1 MFSAMLAVALSLQR
15 AGTSPH
21 VHRQDTSTYRPK
33 ALPEVDPQG
42 SIQAGIC
49 KPHTSL
55 LRPSER
61 ARMGKFCSFVT
72 GCREQS
78 AEQPWW
84 LQLKPCPVGAAASA
98 RYPCRCCRG
107 ARRQG
112 QGQGLGE
119 SICCNCSLPQ
129 LMEISLPPAPLCS
142 PGRREANGVEAL
154 PEGWGL
160 GRAGGCCPCC

>member
-1 MFSAMLAVALSLQR
+1 MFSATLAVALSLQR

-33 ALPEVDPQG
+33 ALPKVDPQG

-72 GCREQS
+72 DCREQS
-78 AEQPWW
+78 AEQPGW

-98 RYPCRCCRG
+98 HCPCRCCGRG
-107 ARRQG
+107 EGEGRAR
-112 QGQGLGE
+112 GLGKA
-119 SICCNCSLPQ
+119 SAVTAASH
-129 LMEISLPPAPLCS
+129 S
-142 PGRREANGVEAL
+142 
-154 PEGWGL
+154 
-160 GRAGGCCPCC
+160 